1 MRKVL
6 YSKADNGFSLSMF
19 GIDSSSDWKDY
30 GKLEIDEDK
39 LRKAIEENGDDVIS
53 TFTNVA
59 TKLNTAC
66 KNTASTSLASPG
78 TLVQMAGVKGKVSE
92 QTNNMKKQMDT
103 INEYIKRLQAKYDSN
118 KDRYW
123 KQFNSMETA
132 LANMNSTSTYLGQM
146 MGF

>member
-1 MRKVL
+1 
-6 YSKADNGFSLSMF
+6 A
-19 GIDSSSDWKDY
+19 
-30 GKLEIDEDK
+30 LEEH
-39 LRKAIEENGDDVIS
+39 GDDVVS

-66 KNTASTSLASPG
+66 KNAASTSLASPG
-78 TLVQMAGVKGKVSE
+78 TLVKIAGVKGKVSE
-92 QTNNMKKQMDT
+92 QTNEMKKQMDT
-103 INEYIKRLQAKYDSN
+103 ISEYIKRLQARYDSN